1 MFALHDRYY
10 GSADAAVFREDLSA
24 KSDVIFLTE
33 GDRLR
38 GFSTLALQSLDG
50 GAEVG
55 IAIFSGDT
63 IIDHEYWGEQAL
75 ARAFCRFAGTV
86 KATQPDVPLYWF
98 LISKGYRTYRYLHA
112 FARSFYP
119 HPRDPTPVAMQDR
132 MDRLAHSRFGDAY
145 RRDLGIV
152 RFEPV
157 RGFLR
162 TPWNAVR
169 DGLMSRPEV
178 SFFLGRNAG
187 YVNGD
192 ELVCIAEL
200 SEANL
205 RSVARREFMQAY
217 ADARR
222 CGER

>member
-1 MFALHDRYY
+1 MYRLHDRYY
-10 GSADAAVFREDLSA
+10 AGADAGVFRADLSG
-24 KSDVIFLTE
+24 KSHVICLTE

-38 GFSTLALQSLDG
+38 GFSTLALQTFNACTDV
-50 GAEVG
+50 EV
-55 IAIFSGDT
+55 AIFSGDT

-75 ARAFCRFAGTV
+75 ARAFCRYAGTV
-86 KATQPDVPLYWF
+86 KAAQPDAPLYWF

-112 FARSFYP
+112 FAHRYFP
-119 HPRDPTPVAMQDR
+119 HPGEPTPDAMKRR
-132 MDRLAHSRFGDAY
+132 MDTLAQARFGSAY
-145 RRDLGIV
+145 RPALGIV

-162 TPWNAVR
+162 APWNAVR
-169 DGLMSRPEV
+169 DGLRSRPEV

-187 YVNGD
+187 YLNGD

-200 SEANL
+200 SEENL
-205 RSVARREFMQAY
+205 RSVARREFTQAY

-222 CGER
+222 SACD